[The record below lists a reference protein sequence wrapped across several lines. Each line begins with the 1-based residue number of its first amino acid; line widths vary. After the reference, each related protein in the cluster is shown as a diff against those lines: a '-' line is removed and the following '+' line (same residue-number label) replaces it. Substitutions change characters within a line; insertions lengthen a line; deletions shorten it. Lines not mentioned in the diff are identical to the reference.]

1 MYPSMYLLANVSPGL
16 HRRWELTEH
25 ELIILLVV
33 CITCTALAYMVG
45 ERLLLR
51 AGLLAHAPVF
61 SKDEFAHT
69 YDATVAQYDAWLSS
83 APHSHGWLTPV
94 SYTHLTLPTICSV

>member
-33 CITCTALAYMVG
+33 CVAAEHARCALADAGRSRGRTPLPGSAAVSASHASE
-45 ERLLLR
+45 ER
-51 AGLLAHAPVF
+51 
-61 SKDEFAHT
+61 S
-69 YDATVAQYDAWLSS
+69 
-83 APHSHGWLTPV
+83 
-94 SYTHLTLPTICSV
+94 

>member
-33 CITCTALAYMVG
+33 YRSIVTM
-45 ERLLLR
+45 LLP
-51 AGLLAHAPVF
+51 LLTISISQVAAAQIVATTTPANPPPAPGARW
-61 SKDEFAHT
+61 KNN
-69 YDATVAQYDAWLSS
+69 
-83 APHSHGWLTPV
+83 
-94 SYTHLTLPTICSV
+94 